1 MRHVRDS
8 DEENEKPVTS
18 SRLLGELQRLNAP
31 YNPDA
36 KSELDCLDWST
47 LRNSNSGRVNQ
58 IEVAN
63 IVREVSMENQSEKV
77 TSQYVEP
84 KTFDEAWNH
93 PDPKQ
98 QEFWRSTIRK
108 EFRDMVSR
116 KGLAQGTPV

>member
-1 MRHVRDS
+1 M
-8 DEENEKPVTS
+8 TS
-18 SRLLGELQRLNAP
+18 FRLLGELQRLNAS

-36 KSELDCLDWST
+36 KSELGLLDGLT
-47 LRNSNSGRVNQ
+47 PRNSNSGRVNQ

-63 IVREVSMENQSEKV
+63 IVREVSMESQSEMV

-98 QEFWRSTIRK
+98 RKFLRSAVRK
-108 EFRDMVSR
+108 EFKDMIAR
-116 KGLAQGTPV
+116 KVWRKRHRSNVPDNRRCVKCK

>member
-1 MRHVRDS
+1 MS
-8 DEENEKPVTS
+8 P
-18 SRLLGELQRLNAP
+18 RLLGDLRRLNTF

-36 KSELDCLDWST
+36 TSQLDHLDGLT
-47 LRNSNSGRVNQ
+47 PRNSNSRRVNH
-58 IEVAN
+58 IEIAN
-63 IVREVSMENQSEKV
+63 IVREVSIESQDEKV